1 MVTDQAR
8 RSAAIWPVA
17 CRAIKAHRF
26 TVVVAGIAMVG
37 SAMVLLRTAT
47 YGIAWT
53 YDTSM
58 YITTAQNLL
67 EGRGFTTY
75 FGSPYGALPYYGGAA
90 PLYPAILAI
99 FSFFSSMDIIEAAR
113 YINALAFGLV
123 VFVVAIWLRTRI
135 ESRFLVIWAASA
147 CVLSVSFGDSAAWA
161 LTEILF
167 TLGCM
172 ASLFALDRF
181 LDVQRRSYLIWA
193 ALGAAAALLTRYMGV
208 VVIGTGLVVI
218 CLQKRVTWR
227 AKLSNSAIWS
237 LIAFAPLGLWIL
249 RNIVVLKSTLGR
261 PLRTPYAFFSHV
273 DSLRIGT
280 NEITEWILGPTFSNY
295 LADRLALYNTEMDI
309 IFRFVFLV
317 GAAFSIWVL
326 FTACSFKLSPKI
338 HVTTLTMLIGFV
350 FAYGFFL
357 LLLLIRI
364 NIDLSA
370 RFLIPLF
377 PPLVVV
383 VTVILDQL
391 KLERPTFGLR
401 FNIKSIG
408 VRVCG
413 IALLTVWLM
422 LWIGQNYDSISLW
435 NSEGQG
441 FRSRSVLESETSA
454 YISDRTYG
462 SICSDDPAVIYFGTD
477 EYSQKRQYS
486 LILPQDLERAKAHI
500 LQNCSS
506 SDGGITWFFV
516 ATRPFMGGLGAPLK
530 MEVVAVFADSAV
542 PRDPDSVTWDG
553 DFLVRSLFEGVK
565 LVVDSHFEVYVDNQF
580 NRLIYVRRS
589 RCGFN
594 DIAPEFIVHAFPV
607 DEVDLPS
614 QRQQYAFD
622 DLSFYFPDH
631 ANFSDQE
638 DLLFNVE
645 AEYCIAV
652 RSLPDYDIA
661 AIRTGQVRGGGDSW
675 MGEFALS

>member
-1 MVTDQAR
+1 
-8 RSAAIWPVA
+8 
-17 CRAIKAHRF
+17 
-26 TVVVAGIAMVG
+26 MVG
-37 SAMVLLRTAT
+37 SAAVLLRTAT

-53 YDTSM
+53 YDTSL

-90 PLYPAILAI
+90 PLYPAILAT
-99 FSFFSSMDIIEAAR
+99 FSFFSSLDVIEAAR

-123 VFVVAIWLRTRI
+123 VFIVAIWLRTRI
-135 ESRFLVIWAASA
+135 ESRVLVIWAASA
-147 CVLSVSFGDSAAWA
+147 CVLSVSLGDRAAWA

-167 TLGCM
+167 TLACV

-193 ALGAAAALLTRYMGV
+193 AISAAAALLTRYMGV
-208 VVIGTGLVVI
+208 VVIGTGLIVI

-227 AKLSNSAIWS
+227 AKLSSSAIWS
-237 LIAFAPLGLWIL
+237 LIALAPSGLWIL
-249 RNIVVLKSTLGR
+249 RNIVALKSTLGR
-261 PLRTPYAFFSHV
+261 PLRTPYAFFSHI

-280 NEITEWILGPTFSNY
+280 NEITEWILGPTISNY
-295 LADRLALYNTEMDI
+295 LADRLALYNTEMEI
-309 IFRFVFLV
+309 MFRLAFLV
-317 GAAFSIWVL
+317 GTAISIWL
-326 FTACSFKLSPKI
+326 LLIGRRFKLPPKNRD
-338 HVTTLTMLIGFV
+338 TTLTMLIGFV
-350 FAYGFFL
+350 FAYVFFL

-364 NIDLSA
+364 NLDLSA

-377 PPLVVV
+377 PPLVVI
-383 VTVILDQL
+383 VTIVLDQI
-391 KLERPTFGLR
+391 KLGRSTFGLR
-401 FNIKSIG
+401 FNIQSIG
-408 VRVCG
+408 GRVCG

-422 LWIGQNYDSISLW
+422 LWVGQNYDSVRSW
-435 NSEGQG
+435 NGEGQG
-441 FRSRSVLESETSA
+441 FRSRSALESETSA
-454 YISDRTYG
+454 YISDRTYR

-486 LILPQDLERAKAHI
+486 MILPQDLERAKAHI
-500 LQNCSS
+500 LRNCSS
-506 SDGGITWFFV
+506 SDGGIAWFFI

-530 MEVVAVFADSAV
+530 MEVVAVFVDSAV
-542 PRDPDSVTWDG
+542 PRDPDSVAWDG
-553 DFLVRSLFEGVK
+553 DFLVRSLFEGVR
-565 LVVDSHFEVYVDNQF
+565 LVVDSHFEVYVDHQF

-594 DIAPEFIVHAFPV
+594 DIAPEVIVHAFPV
-607 DEVDLPS
+607 DEADLPA

-631 ANFSDQE
+631 ANFGEQE

-661 AIRTGQVRGGGDSW
+661 SIRTGQVRSGGDSW